1 MPLLELEDVH
11 VAYGGVP
18 ALKGVSLAVER
29 GEIVALIGANG
40 AGKTTLLRAVAGL
53 EPTAAGRIRFQGA
66 EICGQPPQAIVRRGL
81 SLVPQQRGLFPHMTV
96 AENLRLGSF
105 VVADRRTA
113 AAHEDQVL
121 AWFPILAERARQR
134 ARDLSGGEQQMLAI
148 GRALMRRPAL
158 LMLDEPSL
166 ALAPKVVETIAGII
180 KELCAA
186 GTTIL
191 LVEQN
196 VRMALGVA
204 TRAYVLAGGSVAVH
218 APAAELAA
226 GERVLRIY
234 FGQSAGG

>member
-1 MPLLELEDVH
+1 LPLLELEDVH

-18 ALKGVSLAVER
+18 ALQGVSLAVER

-53 EPTAAGRIRFQGA
+53 EPTAAGRIRFDGA
-66 EICGQPPQAIVRRGL
+66 DLRGQSPQAIVRRGL

-96 AENLRLGSF
+96 AENLRLGGF
-105 VVADRRTA
+105 VADRRKA
-113 AAHEDQVL
+113 AAHEEQVL
-121 AWFPILAERARQR
+121 GWFPILAERARQR

-148 GRALMRRPAL
+148 GRALMRRPTL

-166 ALAPKVVETIAGII
+166 ALAPKVVETIARII
-180 KELCAA
+180 EELCAA

-204 TRAYVLAGGSVAVH
+204 HRAYVLARGSVAVH
-218 APAAELAA
+218 APAGELAA
-226 GERVLRIY
+226 GQQILRIY
-234 FGQSAGG
+234 FGQSVVA